1 MAGESESHKLTKE
14 SNVQLGTK
22 KHAALAE
29 NNVPFDQLGEP
40 DSFNNICDEGAST
53 SGIMSPSTTS
63 KEIQNHVLFVTTD
76 SRGDFGSLV
85 SDLLNLQ
92 LTL

>member
-1 MAGESESHKLTKE
+1 MAGESEPHKLTKE
-14 SNVQLGTK
+14 SDVPLGTK
-22 KHAALAE
+22 KHHALAE
-29 NNVPFDQLGEP
+29 NKVRSDQLEGP

-53 SGIMSPSTTS
+53 SGIMSPLTTS
-63 KEIQNHVLFVTTD
+63 KEIQKHVLSVTTD
-76 SRGDFGSLV
+76 SMGDFGSLV

>member
-1 MAGESESHKLTKE
+1 MAGESETHKLTKE
-14 SNVQLGTK
+14 SDVQLGTK

-29 NNVPFDQLGEP
+29 NIVPFDQLEGP
-40 DSFNNICDEGAST
+40 DSFNKICDEGAST

-63 KEIQNHVLFVTTD
+63 KEIQNHVLSVTTD

-85 SDLLNLQ
+85 SGLLNLV
-92 LTL
+92 LKL

>member
-1 MAGESESHKLTKE
+1 MAGECELHKLTKE
-14 SNVQLGTK
+14 SDVPLGTK
-22 KHAALAE
+22 KHAALAG
-29 NNVPFDQLGEP
+29 NNVPFDQLEGP
-40 DSFNNICDEGAST
+40 DFNNICDEGAST

-63 KEIQNHVLFVTTD
+63 KEIQNHVLSVTTD